1 MPHADTLRA
10 AYAAYRSGDLAGIL
24 APLDERIEWH
34 VPSVLPQGGTYHG
47 HAGVVEYL
55 TTLAASLSEP
65 SVDVESVL
73 EDGEHVLVT
82 GRVRSAEANYG
93 FAHSWQFADE
103 RAIRFQEF
111 VDYAPSVSLRKA
123 S

>member
-24 APLDERIEWH
+24 APLDEQIEWH
-34 VPSVLPQGGTYHG
+34 VPTVLPQGGTYHG

-55 TTLAASLSEP
+55 KTLAASLTDA
-65 SVDVESVL
+65 SVEVDAVL
-73 EDGEHVLVT
+73 EDGDRVLVT
-82 GRVRSAEANYG
+82 GQVTSAEASYG

-103 RAIRFQEF
+103 RAIRFNEY
-111 VDYAPSVSLRKA
+111 VDYELSVSLRKA

>member
-47 HAGVVEYL
+47 HAGVTDYL
-55 TTLAASLSEP
+55 MALASSLSEP
-65 SVDVESVL
+65 SVEVDAVL
-73 EDGEHVLVT
+73 EDGDRVFVT
-82 GRVRSAEANYG
+82 GRVSSAETNYG
-93 FAHSWQFADE
+93 FAHSWQFAEE
-103 RAIRFQEF
+103 RAIRFSEY
-111 VDYAPSVSLRKA
+111 VDNVTSPEVRT
-123 S
+123 